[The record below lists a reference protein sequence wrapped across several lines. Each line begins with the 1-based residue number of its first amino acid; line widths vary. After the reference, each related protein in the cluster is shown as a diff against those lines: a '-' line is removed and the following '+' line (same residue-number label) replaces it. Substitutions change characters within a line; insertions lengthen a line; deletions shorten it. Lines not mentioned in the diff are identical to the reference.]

1 MSHFTAVLDANVLH
15 SQPLTSLLL
24 ELAVARLYRPAWSQ
38 DIHAE
43 WRRSVL
49 RARPDV
55 DPVALDRRRAAMD
68 SALPDACVSG
78 YAPFIEALT
87 LPDPDDRHV
96 LAVAVRA
103 KAQVIVTF
111 NERDFPSNTL
121 AGFDVV
127 AQHPDVFLRHLVDL
141 QPALVRAR
149 IEQMLHGWRQP
160 PNTPEAFI
168 DGRPAGHCRSA
179 AGAVH
184 CGVSSSEITLITT
197 YPVTHRSVA
206 ALTVGGICYL
216 RP

>member
-24 ELAVARLYRPAWSQ
+24 ELAEARLYRPAWSQ

-55 DPVALDRRRAAMD
+55 NPAALDRRRAAMD

-78 YAPFIEALT
+78 YSPLIEVLT
-87 LPDPDDRHV
+87 LPDPGDRHV
-96 LAVAVRA
+96 LAAAVRA

-111 NERDFPSNTL
+111 NERDFPAETL

-149 IEQMLHGWRQP
+149 VEQMLQGWRQP

-168 DGRPAGHCRSA
+168 DTLERAGLPDTA
-179 AGAVH
+179 
-184 CGVSSSEITLITT
+184 
-197 YPVTHRSVA
+197 A
-206 ALTVGGICYL
+206 ALREL
-216 RP
+216 FAAE

>member
-55 DPVALDRRRAAMD
+55 DPAALDRRRAAMD

-78 YAPFIEALT
+78 SAPFIEALT

-103 KAQVIVTF
+103 KAQVIVTV
-111 NERDFPSNTL
+111 NERDFPPDTL
-121 AGFDVV
+121 AGVDVV

-149 IEQMLHGWRQP
+149 IEQMLERWRQP
-160 PNTPEAFI
+160 PTTPEAFV
-168 DGRPAGHCRSA
+168 DALERAGLPDTASALRELFA
-179 AGAVH
+179 AG
-184 CGVSSSEITLITT
+184 
-197 YPVTHRSVA
+197 
-206 ALTVGGICYL
+206 
-216 RP
+216 